1 MARCSYCQEGGGRF
15 LCPARG
21 AKICR
26 FCCANHQRREID
38 CPPDCQYLPKPSRFD
53 EEYEETRLLGT
64 IVRDHVDLLQ
74 NIEFALVSTW
84 KEDTRVDDAAVYEAL
99 RAVREDDEAR
109 SPLAGEAAAAV
120 REILDWRG
128 QDLDSHELP
137 RPLRRAACKKIM
149 SSIRNHS
156 SCTPGDT
163 GYLRFVSQFVR

>member
-1 MARCSYCQEGGGRF
+1 MARCSVCQEGGGRF

-26 FCCANHQRREID
+26 ICCANLRQREID
-38 CPPDCQYLPKPSRFD
+38 CPPDCPYLPKPSRFE
-53 EEYEETRLLGT
+53 EEYEETRLLGS
-64 IVRDHVDLLQ
+64 IIRDHMDLLQ
-74 NIEFALVSTW
+74 NIEFALVTTW
-84 KEDTRVDDAAVYEAL
+84 KEDARVDDAAVYAAL

-120 REILDWRG
+120 RGILDWRR
-128 QDLDSHELP
+128 QNLEPHELSK
-137 RPLRRAACKKIM
+137 PLRRAACKKIM
-149 SSIRNHS
+149 GSIRNHS